1 MAKKAEPSRVAAALQ
16 YLQQMRD
23 RAADFGG
30 GVVDTLADRARDVG
44 GLAYEAF
51 TSDPNIGRMTT
62 AEYAQAA
69 AARAPTPRLDAT
81 AQGVGALGKAL
92 VTQPVQTAKAVVVD
106 PIVEAFESPRSMGQF
121 AGEFVNPLRIAAAL
135 QKGGTM
141 RRDIFIG
148 KSAKTWDAEAAKRAE
163 EMEAAGT
170 DVGTIWRETG
180 TFRAPDGQWRQEISD
195 ADTVFLGE
203 KGVFGGYR
211 LPSGDYPKTPLDL
224 LPHEKLKEAYPDIE
238 NVRISQ
244 PQKLPGQPDVGQR
257 GSYAPPRKQKSGEFN
272 TEMISM
278 HDYERATP
286 QDLRTTLIH
295 ELQHAVQEREPG
307 FTQGSSPTQFRKR
320 QGPQQAVMLLNEI
333 QRYKVPPGEAIR
345 RFERAYERR
354 PDIDA
359 ISLMNAVLE
368 KKLTRERLDAL
379 NLEPYEQYR
388 RAGGEAEARAVEAR
402 INLTPEERKKKF
414 PLQSYDVPI
423 DEIHHPMR
431 R

>member
-1 MAKKAEPSRVAAALQ
+1 MA
-16 YLQQMRD
+16 
-23 RAADFGG
+23 
-30 GVVDTLADRARDVG
+30 ADRA
-44 GLAYEAF
+44 
-51 TSDPNIGRMTT
+51 
-62 AEYAQAA
+62 
-69 AARAPTPRLDAT
+69 
-81 AQGVGALGKAL
+81 
-92 VTQPVQTAKAVVVD
+92 
-106 PIVEAFESPRSMGQF
+106 
-121 AGEFVNPLRIAAAL
+121 RIAAAL
-135 QKGGTM
+135 AREEQRRRLMESVPSTERVAPAPQSRNLRRDLENLSIGVGEGITNQLEGLKGIVTDPVGAVKAGYETVKGVVRDPSVLADALRFTADKAM
-141 RRDIFIG
+141 SGPLGAGEVVGEFLTPSVKGVGKRDIFIG
-148 KSAKTWDAEAAKRAE
+148 ENAKTWDAAAAKRAE

-195 ADTVFLGE
+195 ADVAFIGQ
-203 KGVFGGYR
+203 KGGFGGYT

-224 LPHEKLKEAYPDIE
+224 LPHQKLKEAYPDIE
-238 NVRISQ
+238 NIRISQ

-278 HDYERATP
+278 HDYEGATP
-286 QDLRTTLIH
+286 QDLRLTLIH

-307 FTQGSSPTQFRKR
+307 FTQGSSPTQFRQL

-333 QRYKVPPGEAIR
+333 ERYKVLPGEAIR
-345 RFERAYERR
+345 RFEKAYKRR

-359 ISLMNAVLE
+359 IGLMNAVLE
-368 KKLTRERLDAL
+368 RRLTRKRLDEL
-379 NLEPYEQYR
+379 NLGPYEKYR

-402 INLTPEERKKKF
+402 VNLTPEERRKKF

-423 DEIHHPMR
+423 NEIHHPIR

>member
-1 MAKKAEPSRVAAALQ
+1 MAVDRNRLAAALAHEEERRRRMMESVPTTDNLPPVRPARRSLRTDLENLSSGIGQ
-16 YLQQMRD
+16 
-23 RAADFGG
+23 
-30 GVVDTLADRARDVG
+30 GVVNQL
-44 GLAYEAF
+44 E
-51 TSDPNIGRMTT
+51 
-62 AEYAQAA
+62 
-69 AARAPTPRLDAT
+69 
-81 AQGVGALGKAL
+81 GVKAL
-92 VTQPVQTAKAVVVD
+92 VTDPVGTAKAAYEGVRGVVRD
-106 PIVEAFESPRSMGQF
+106 PSVIADALRYTAQKVSSGPLG
-121 AGEFVNPLRIAAAL
+121 AGEVIGELLTPNV
-135 QKGGTM
+135 KGIGK
-141 RRDIFIG
+141 RDIFIG
-148 KSAKTWDAEAAKRAE
+148 KNAKTWDAAAAKRAE

-195 ADTVFLGE
+195 ADTNFLGE
-203 KGVFGGYR
+203 KGVFGGYV

-238 NVRISQ
+238 NIRISQ

-278 HDYERATP
+278 HDYEGATP
-286 QDLRTTLIH
+286 QDLRLTLIH

-307 FTQGSSPTQFRKR
+307 FTQGSSPTQFRQL
-320 QGPQQAVMLLNEI
+320 QGPKQAVMLLNEI
-333 QRYKVPPGEAIR
+333 ERYKVPPGEAIR

-359 ISLMNAVLE
+359 IGLMNAVLE
-368 KKLTRERLDAL
+368 KRLTRKRLDEL
-379 NLEPYEQYR
+379 NLGPYEKYR

-402 INLTPEERKKKF
+402 INLTPEERRRKF